1 MVAVGE
7 PTEIIGLKNLL
18 VIAIKI
24 RNVGCEPLD
33 EFFHMSVENIAVKD
47 KIIKKL
53 CTCVGFIRKGE
64 CIFENGTLARR
75 KCHTAHT
82 GTRINSAAAEC
93 HIAVTKIRLI
103 KAETWSGIYGD
114 VNTLFAVIGNGYN
127 ASSDIVLGYKFLFL
141 YLNSRRKRLIILIQA
156 KYLDLGYSRC
166 LSGLR
171 SNGKSDLLCFNAVK
185 GYIKACVLLDGP
197 ALFVG
202 HGVPCTIGIIFHVH
216 LSRNQSSSAVIK
228 RIYPYRAHGA

>member
-1 MVAVGE
+1 MRCRARDRVVFSAPLNVGQEFGNDISVPIRGYLSNVVAVGE
-7 PTEIIGLKNLL
+7 LTEIIGLKNLL

-33 EFFHMSVENIAVKD
+33 EFFHMSVEYIAVKD

-82 GTRINSAAAEC
+82 GTRFNSAAAEC

-103 KAETWSGIYGD
+103 KAETGVAFMVMSILSSLLL
-114 VNTLFAVIGNGYN
+114 VTVIMLAAISSLVTNFFSSTLTPEG
-127 ASSDIVLGYKFLFL
+127 K
-141 YLNSRRKRLIILIQA
+141 
-156 KYLDLGYSRC
+156 
-166 LSGLR
+166 GL
-171 SNGKSDLLCFNAVK
+171 
-185 GYIKACVLLDGP
+185 
-197 ALFVG
+197 
-202 HGVPCTIGIIFHVH
+202 
-216 LSRNQSSSAVIK
+216 
-228 RIYPYRAHGA
+228 